1 MLDCDDAIHSPLNV
15 ERQTGRR
22 KEMTT
27 LVEHGRECEVLA
39 ESIQTSSLRK
49 FSEKHECNASRY
61 RVYESE
67 LFIKVKNGHCSN
79 MRHLQR

>member
-49 FSEKHECNASRY
+49 FSRNMNATHLDTECMKAS
-61 RVYESE
+61 S
-67 LFIKVKNGHCSN
+67 S
-79 MRHLQR
+79 